1 MHNFGEKR
9 WGVGIVDDIR
19 SQNDQNTRIVGDFT
33 KMVRSAPIAQ
43 RMFKSMSQDLDW
55 TSHFDNLVLKSPFPE
70 LNEFDPVVPKLIEG
84 CRWLAQN
91 TEHFRRQTLQTRFF
105 ETGDNYYLGM
115 ELTREYDT
123 WKKGLAEAL
132 VAPLKIKIMS
142 DGKMREVEKLK
153 NTLMH
158 HIDRLWYDGCLE
170 TIREGDVYNP
180 GARHR
185 VPHFYLINSYKDMSV
200 GSLDVG
206 ESFRRS
212 SSPEEKYE
220 ILAKKRSQ
228 VVVRNVEG
236 YIFKMSN
243 SILVKREGNLTRGPD
258 GNIESNVVSAKTVPF
273 QHRIVQISKE
283 CLIFSLSSTGPGIVP
298 AWTLR
303 ESSYY
308 AFVRQGE
315 RLRLCIHW

>member
-9 WGVGIVDDIR
+9 WGAGIVDDIR

-43 RMFKSMSQDLDW
+43 RMFKSMSEDPDW
-55 TSHFDNLVLKSPFPE
+55 TSHFDNIVLKSPFPE
-70 LNEFDPVVPKLIEG
+70 LNEFDPVAPKLIEG

-115 ELTREYDT
+115 ELTREYDR
-123 WKKGLAEAL
+123 WKKSLAEAL

-212 SSPEEKYE
+212 SNPEEKYE
-220 ILAKKRSQ
+220 ILAKKRFQ

-258 GNIESNVVSAKTVPF
+258 GNQESNVVSAKTVPF
-273 QHRIVQISKE
+273 QHRIV
-283 CLIFSLSSTGPGIVP
+283 
-298 AWTLR
+298 R
-303 ESSYY
+303 
-308 AFVRQGE
+308 R
-315 RLRLCIHW
+315 

>member
-9 WGVGIVDDIR
+9 WGSGIVDDVR

-43 RMFKSMSQDLDW
+43 RMFKSMSQDENWAL
-55 TSHFDNLVLKSPFPE
+55 HFDKLVLDSLFPE
-70 LNEFDPVVPKLIEG
+70 LNEFDPVVPKIVEG
-84 CRWLAQN
+84 CKWLAEN
-91 TEHFRRQTLQTRFF
+91 AEHFRRQTLQTRFF

-115 ELTREYDT
+115 EFTREYDR
-123 WKKGLAEAL
+123 WKKRLAEEL
-132 VAPLKIKIMS
+132 VAPLTMKIMS
-142 DGKMREVEKLK
+142 DGKKREVAKLK
-153 NTLMH
+153 GVLMH

-185 VPHFYLINSYKDMSV
+185 VPRLYLINSYSDTNV

-220 ILAKKRSQ
+220 ILTKTRAQ
-228 VVVRNVEG
+228 VVARNVEG

-243 SILVKREGNLTRGPD
+243 SIMVKREGNLTRSPD
-258 GNIESNVVSAKTVPF
+258 GNQESNVVSAKD
-273 QHRIVQISKE
+273 
-283 CLIFSLSSTGPGIVP
+283 
-298 AWTLR
+298 
-303 ESSYY
+303 
-308 AFVRQGE
+308 
-315 RLRLCIHW
+315 